1 MDYCT
6 RLLYNVIIM
15 SNTALTIRTNSETK
29 KAIADFAASLGL
41 STSAFMTA
49 VTLQAMRDQRV
60 VLTPPAL
67 EPTPYLEK
75 IMRKAE
81 ADLKANRNISQP
93 MNRDEAREHLRS
105 LMK

>member
-1 MDYCT
+1 MH
-6 RLLYNVIIM
+6 LLYNVIVM

-49 VTLQAMRDQRV
+49 VTLQAMREQRV
-60 VLTPPAL
+60 VLTPPIL

-75 IMRKAE
+75 VMRKAD
-81 ADLKANRNISQP
+81 ADLKIGRNVSKAYD
-93 MNRDEAREHLRS
+93 NVDDFFKDLDKEV
-105 LMK
+105 